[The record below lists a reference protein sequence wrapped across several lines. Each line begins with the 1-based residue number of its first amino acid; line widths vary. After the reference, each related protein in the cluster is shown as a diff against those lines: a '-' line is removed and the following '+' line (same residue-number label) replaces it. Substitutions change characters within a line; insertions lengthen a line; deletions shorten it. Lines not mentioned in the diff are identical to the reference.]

1 MKIERISDNQ
11 IRCTLNRADLEE
23 RQLNLRELAYGTDK
37 ARMLFREMMQRAMEE
52 LGFSPDNMPLVI
64 EAVPLRGEGIMLI
77 ITRVEDPEELD
88 TRFSKF
94 SPSVME
100 GSDSLRML
108 DRGRGRVSAE
118 DVLKTIGNILGVNG
132 ESGEGRSEGATG
144 SADTDSSD
152 DCKDGGSKSARSYR
166 EHMMREF
173 DINRAFRFYDV
184 DALHAA
190 ARVLLPYFSG
200 PSSLYRRDDP
210 ATYYLVVHKG
220 DHTPEEF
227 NKICNIITEYGAQV
241 RHRYSSEGYYREH
254 YETVFSG
261 DAIQR
266 MQ

>member
-1 MKIERISDNQ
+1 MKIERVSDNQ

-52 LGFSPDNMPLVI
+52 TGFSPDNMPLVI

-108 DRGRGRVSAE
+108 DRSRGRVSAE

-132 ESGEGRSEGATG
+132 ESGKESSENSGN
-144 SADTDSSD
+144 SSD
-152 DCKDGGSKSARSYR
+152 PDNDKRGERPYR

-184 DALHAA
+184 DALRAA
-190 ARVLLPYFSG
+190 ARVLLPYFNG
-200 PSSLYRRDDP
+200 TSSLYRRDDP
-210 ATYYLVVHKG
+210 VTYYLVVHKG

-254 YETVFSG
+254 YETMFEG

>member
-1 MKIERISDNQ
+1 MKIEKVSDNQ

-37 ARMLFREMMQRAMEE
+37 ARMLFREMMQRATEE

-132 ESGEGRSEGATG
+132 ESGKEHG
-144 SADTDSSD
+144 DS
-152 DCKDGGSKSARSYR
+152 KDGEKDGRESYR
-166 EHMMREF
+166 EHMIRDF
-173 DINRAFRFYDV
+173 DINRVFRFYDV
-184 DALHAA
+184 DALRAA
-190 ARVLLPYFSG
+190 ARVLMPYFTG
-200 PSSLYRRDDP
+200 TSSLYRRDDP
-210 ATYYLVVHKG
+210 VTYYLVVHKG
-220 DHTPEEF
+220 EHTPEEF

-254 YETVFSG
+254 YETMFEG
-261 DAIQR
+261 DAIQK